1 MNYKMIKERL
11 LELAEDGYREFSAS
25 LTPGKDNILGVR
37 LPALRKLAKE
47 IAKGDFRQ
55 YLKEAKD
62 DTFEEV
68 MLQGMV
74 IGACKADIEE
84 VLHLTANFIPKI
96 DNWAVCDS
104 FCSSLKI
111 TKKHLSRVWDFLIP
125 YLSSDQEFEIRFG
138 LVMLLNYYVLPEYA
152 QAAFEYLDRIHHD
165 GYYVKMG
172 LAWAI
177 SIYFIKM
184 PEVTMNYLQ
193 KNQLD
198 EFTYHKAL
206 QKILDSYRVDNQTK
220 MLIRAMKRHK

>member
-1 MNYKMIKERL
+1 
-11 LELAEDGYREFSAS
+11 
-25 LTPGKDNILGVR
+25 
-37 LPALRKLAKE
+37 
-47 IAKGDFRQ
+47 
-55 YLKEAKD
+55 
-62 DTFEEV
+62 

-184 PEVTMNYLQ
+184 PEVTMNYLR

-198 EFTYHKAL
+198 DFTYHKAL
-206 QKILDSYRVDNQTK
+206 QKILDSYRVTIKQN
-220 MLIRAMKRHK
+220 AHKSYKTT